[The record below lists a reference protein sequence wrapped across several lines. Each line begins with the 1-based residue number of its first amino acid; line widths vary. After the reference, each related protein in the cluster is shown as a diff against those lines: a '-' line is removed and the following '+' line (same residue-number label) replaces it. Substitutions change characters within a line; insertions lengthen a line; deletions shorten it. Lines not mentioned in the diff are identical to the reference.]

1 MENRT
6 EKKRLGTLDY
16 FIIFALIAVIVCF
29 AVRFISTERSSVAE
43 KVELEDYIV
52 SFKVSGIKDS
62 SAKNYME
69 PGSRFYIS
77 DTELYFGELIEG
89 LTIKD
94 AETYYQLHNGEI
106 VIAQNNATGD
116 LYRVDVE
123 GAFLTSGL
131 VDQNGCYLLGG
142 NTYLGV
148 NKTLTIKSKYLK
160 IIIEI
165 TDIRKA

>member
-1 MENRT
+1 MENKT

-16 FIIFALIAVIVCF
+16 FIIFALIAVIACF

-69 PGSRFYIS
+69 PGSRFYIEE
-77 DTELYFGELIEG
+77 TGVYLGELCEG
-89 LTIKD
+89 LTIND
-94 AETYYQLHNGEI
+94 AQKYYELDNGEI
-106 VIAQNNATGD
+106 IVAQNNATGD

-123 GAFLTSGL
+123 GAFLSSGL
-131 VDQNGCYLLGG
+131 TDANGCYLLGG

-148 NKTLTIKSKYLK
+148 NKVLTIQSKYLK